1 MSATFIFLITASL
14 YSSSAELITDSM
26 SRLQKYDLKIVP
38 PANIQA
44 TKNVRS
50 LSHCAAICNRNK
62 QSCLSIQY
70 QAEASLCRL
79 VSVRLNDEEVLE
91 EPGSSGWKYY
101 ERNME
106 CFDWHIFNG
115 HAYQLDITTRNF
127 TSAQQQDIVTSNR
140 KSGLIC
146 MTASTRNRTLGW
158 RAGSRPSTPT
168 GPRTPRQTLKRSAAR
183 FLRRLGGPGMT
194 SYVSC

>member
-38 PANIQA
+38 PANIQT

-101 ERNME
+101 ERNMGKE
-106 CFDWHIFNG
+106 F
-115 HAYQLDITTRNF
+115 
-127 TSAQQQDIVTSNR
+127 
-140 KSGLIC
+140 C
-146 MTASTRNRTLGW
+146 MS
-158 RAGSRPSTPT
+158 
-168 GPRTPRQTLKRSAAR
+168 
-183 FLRRLGGPGMT
+183 
-194 SYVSC
+194 